1 MGAFGRPFFC
11 PAWPVYS
18 GRPPGSGQGMDKQEA
33 LEITTL
39 ERLTG
44 PAPDAAI
51 IWLHG
56 LGADG
61 SDFYGLVPEL
71 RLTGRLAARFVF
83 PDAPLM
89 PVTWNG
95 GLVCRAWFDIAGIG
109 PGAPEDTQGIAA
121 SAGILRQ
128 LAEREVARGIAPGR
142 IVYAGFSQGGAVA
155 LHAGLRA
162 TTPLAGVLAL
172 STWLPLA
179 ARLPAEMT
187 PAGRATPIA
196 LHHGTKDPVVPHA
209 YAAASLAALR
219 AAGCT
224 VEWRDYPMP
233 HGLCAAQIGD
243 IRAFLLR
250 VLA

>member
-1 MGAFGRPFFC
+1 MND
-11 PAWPVYS
+11 PAT
-18 GRPPGSGQGMDKQEA
+18 
-33 LEITTL
+33 LEIATL
-39 ERLTG
+39 ERQTG

-71 RLTGRLAARFVF
+71 RLEGHLAARFIF

-95 GLVCRAWFDIAGIG
+95 GMVCRSWFDIAGIG
-109 PGAPEDTQGIAA
+109 PDAPEDAAGIAA
-121 SAGILRQ
+121 STGILR
-128 LAEREVARGIAPGR
+128 LLVEREMARGIAPGR
-142 IVYAGFSQGGAVA
+142 IVTAGFSQGGAVA

-162 TTPLAGVLAL
+162 AVPLAGVLAL

-179 ARLPAEMT
+179 ERLAAEIT
-187 PAGRATPIA
+187 AAGRATPIA
-196 LHHGTKDPVVPHA
+196 LYHGSQDPVVPHA
-209 YAAASLAALR
+209 VAAASHAALR

-233 HGLCAAQIGD
+233 HSLCAAEVED

-250 VLA
+250 VLG

>member
-1 MGAFGRPFFC
+1 MTRQAEF
-11 PAWPVYS
+11 
-18 GRPPGSGQGMDKQEA
+18 
-33 LEITTL
+33 EIATL
-39 ERLTG
+39 ERQTG
-44 PAPDAAI
+44 PVPDAAV

-61 SDFYGLVPEL
+61 SDFDGLVPEL
-71 RLTGRLAARFVF
+71 RLEDRLAARFVF

-95 GLVCRAWFDIAGIG
+95 GRVCRAWFDIVGIG
-109 PGAPEDTQGIAA
+109 PGAPEDAQGIAA
-121 SAGILRQ
+121 SAKILRL
-128 LAEREVARGIAPGR
+128 LAEREVARGIAASR

-155 LHAGLRA
+155 LHAGLRT

-179 ARLPAEMT
+179 TQVQAAIT
-187 PAGRATPIA
+187 AAGRATPIA
-196 LHHGTKDPVVPHA
+196 LYHGTQDPVVPHA
-209 YAAASLAALR
+209 YAAASLTVLR
-219 AAGCT
+219 AAGCA

-233 HGLCAAQIGD
+233 HGLCEAEIED
-243 IRAFLLR
+243 IRNFLLR